1 MSERF
6 VSTTK
11 LSVEN
16 GVYIG
21 IINYKDKSG
30 KYKKKKINT
39 NLKERGNKKEAQKI
53 LDEATEEFER
63 QLQNDDYGKKVV
75 EVKEDFYFLDYID
88 KFVENKK
95 QQLQPEVYDGY
106 RHCFKIMTKYF
117 NKSLKL
123 KDVTYKTILGYYDYL
138 RNTRK
143 NKNVTIKHHAIIL
156 SPALREAYRDDL
168 IPKNPYEFLPKL
180 KREKSKMNYYS
191 QAEIE
196 TLFNYT
202 DNTDI
207 GLIVR
212 IAAFYGFRKSEI
224 IGLRWQSIDFDKKV
238 ITIEHKVIT
247 SKSVKI
253 YATDTLKT
261 FASNRTLPLFKDIEN
276 MLLARK
282 DEIEHNKKI
291 YGQSYNSK
299 FLDYVFV
306 DDMGDLM
313 LPDRVTKTFQRII
326 KKNELKHIRFHD
338 LRHSCA
344 SLLVSKGVP
353 MKNIQEWLG
362 HANFNTTADVYSHL
376 DFSAKEMSASVIE
389 NALTSGKE
397 ATNEELEKEIAA
409 LKKLVEEKEKMLN
422 SNKDE
427 MC

>member
-1 MSERF
+1 M
-6 VSTTK
+6 
-11 LSVEN
+11 
-16 GVYIG
+16 
-21 IINYKDKSG
+21 
-30 KYKKKKINT
+30 
-39 NLKERGNKKEAQKI
+39 
-53 LDEATEEFER
+53 
-63 QLQNDDYGKKVV
+63 
-75 EVKEDFYFLDYID
+75 
-88 KFVENKK
+88 
-95 QQLQPEVYDGY
+95 
-106 RHCFKIMTKYF
+106 
-117 NKSLKL
+117 
-123 KDVTYKTILGYYDYL
+123 
-138 RNTRK
+138 
-143 NKNVTIKHHAIIL
+143 
-156 SPALREAYRDDL
+156 
-168 IPKNPYEFLPKL
+168 
-180 KREKSKMNYYS
+180 
-191 QAEIE
+191 
-196 TLFNYT
+196 
-202 DNTDI
+202 
-207 GLIVR
+207 R

-326 KKNELKHIRFHD
+326 KKNKLKHIRFHD

>member
-1 MSERF
+1 
-6 VSTTK
+6 
-11 LSVEN
+11 
-16 GVYIG
+16 
-21 IINYKDKSG
+21 
-30 KYKKKKINT
+30 
-39 NLKERGNKKEAQKI
+39 
-53 LDEATEEFER
+53 
-63 QLQNDDYGKKVV
+63 
-75 EVKEDFYFLDYID
+75 
-88 KFVENKK
+88 
-95 QQLQPEVYDGY
+95 
-106 RHCFKIMTKYF
+106 
-117 NKSLKL
+117 
-123 KDVTYKTILGYYDYL
+123 
-138 RNTRK
+138 
-143 NKNVTIKHHAIIL
+143 
-156 SPALREAYRDDL
+156 
-168 IPKNPYEFLPKL
+168 
-180 KREKSKMNYYS
+180 
-191 QAEIE
+191 
-196 TLFNYT
+196 
-202 DNTDI
+202 
-207 GLIVR
+207 
-212 IAAFYGFRKSEI
+212 
-224 IGLRWQSIDFDKKV
+224 
-238 ITIEHKVIT
+238 
-247 SKSVKI
+247 
-253 YATDTLKT
+253 
-261 FASNRTLPLFKDIEN
+261 

-326 KKNELKHIRFHD
+326 KKNKLKHIRFHD